1 MVTRLLVLL
10 LAVCC
15 TALEIRAASLQPE
28 DLLGTPQEQSD
39 VRQRPA
45 LDALLAPWRPL
56 ARTARMA
63 ESGPLAP
70 LRARRVLSSSPGG
83 ARLAVLD
90 AEGDGRPDLVTIIRQ
105 PDGAYLHE
113 VRPGLPGGGFAPE
126 PAWTLPTRGGH
137 WLSGDYLPLSPTGLP
152 GFLRVEQR
160 PFGLLGLRAATRLAW
175 HTCGRDGCEGTPS
188 WRLTAKGALVPG
200 KGVRDVD
207 GDGRPDLL
215 LIDAMAPSLSLGG
228 LAADFA
234 AGRAWMELR
243 LHLQRSDGT
252 FPETPDQELRLPL
265 GLGSAARFSWRET
278 PGGSPILLLGDPT
291 APTALLHWQ
300 GGALRPVEPG
310 R

>member
-1 MVTRLLVLL
+1 MVIRLLILL

-15 TALEIRAASLQPE
+15 AALEVRAASLQPE
-28 DLLGTPQEQSD
+28 DLLGTPQEQCD
-39 VRQRPA
+39 ARPRPA

-56 ARTARMA
+56 ARSSAMSG
-63 ESGPLAP
+63 SGPLAP

-90 AEGDGRPDLVTIIRQ
+90 AEGDGRPDLVTIKRK

-126 PAWTLPTRGGH
+126 PAWTVATQGGH
-137 WLSGDYLPLSPTGLP
+137 WLSGEYLPLSPTGLP
-152 GFLRVEQR
+152 GLLRVEQR

-175 HTCGRDGCEGTPS
+175 HACGRDGCEDMPS
-188 WRLTAKGALVPG
+188 WRLTAKGALPSG
-200 KGVRDVD
+200 QGVRDVD

-215 LIDAMAPSLSLGG
+215 FIDAMAPSLSLGG
-228 LAADFA
+228 LAADLA
-234 AGRAWMELR
+234 TGRAWMELR
-243 LHLQRSDGT
+243 LHLQRPDGT

-265 GLGSAARFSWRET
+265 GLGSAARLSWRENAEA
-278 PGGSPILLLGDPT
+278 PPVLLLGDPV
-291 APTALLHWQ
+291 APAVMLRWKRGT
-300 GGALRPVEPG
+300 LRPVEPE